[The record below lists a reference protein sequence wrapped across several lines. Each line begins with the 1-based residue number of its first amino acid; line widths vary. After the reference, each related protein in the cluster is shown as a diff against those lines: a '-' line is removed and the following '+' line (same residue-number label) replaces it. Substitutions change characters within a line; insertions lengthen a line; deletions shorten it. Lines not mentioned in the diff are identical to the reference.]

1 MFWGMETTQKTWD
14 RLTVTRELRGLRKI
28 ELARLVIMESGKH
41 ISPQYLNDLES
52 GHREPNPSVTLKI
65 ARALN
70 VPLSFLEKED
80 RIEGRD
86 AA

>member
-1 MFWGMETTQKTWD
+1 METTQKTWD
-14 RLTVTRELRGLRKI
+14 RLTVTRELAGLKKI
-28 ELARLVIMESGKH
+28 DLARKVIMESGKH
-41 ISPQYLNDLES
+41 MSPQYLNDLET
-52 GHREPNPSVTLKI
+52 GYREPNPAITLKI

-70 VPLSFLEKED
+70 VPLNFIEKED